1 VSSPSNKLRI
11 DPQEQAGGML
21 SSNGKAFRLDGH
33 VALVTGS
40 TRGLGKQ
47 IALGLAHAG
56 ARVAMNYANDS
67 VVAEA
72 AFADLERETKECC
85 LVQADVTDPQSVERM
100 CREVAEKL
108 GAIDILVVNATCS
121 QPELPFEE
129 YEWDFFQSMLDFF
142 VKSPV
147 LLMKSCLP
155 HMKEQR
161 WGRVIHIT
169 SEVLALASAPFS
181 AYVAAKGGQTGL
193 ALSTARELAGSG
205 ITVNMVAPGWIPVE
219 RHAHYSAEALDNY
232 RAGVPAGRIGTP
244 NDVAPTVVYL
254 ASEEAAFVTGQTLSV
269 NGGNTVLRSAIGD
282 ASYMFSHGGA

>member
-1 VSSPSNKLRI
+1 MSN
-11 DPQEQAGGML
+11 
-21 SSNGKAFRLDGH
+21 NGRAFRLDGR

-47 IALGLAHAG
+47 IAMSLAYAG
-56 ARVAMNYANDS
+56 ARTAMNYANDHS
-67 VVAEA
+67 TAMA
-72 AFADLERETKECC
+72 AFADLQSVSQESCIVRG
-85 LVQADVTDPQSVERM
+85 DVTDPVSVERM
-100 CREVAEKL
+100 CREVAETL
-108 GAIDILVVNATCS
+108 GPIDILVVNATCA

-129 YEWDFFQSMLDFF
+129 YEWEFFQSMLDFF

-161 WGRVIHIT
+161 WGRIIHIT

-219 RHAHYSAEALDNY
+219 RHAHYSKEQLNGY
-232 RAGVPAGRIGTP
+232 RDKVPAGRMGTP
-244 NDVAPTVVYL
+244 EDVAPTVVYL
-254 ASEEAAFVTGQTLSV
+254 ASEESRFVTGQTLSV
-269 NGGNTVLRSAIGD
+269 NGGNTVLKNALAGS
-282 ASYMFSHGGA
+282 SYMFSNNMSE

>member
-1 VSSPSNKLRI
+1 MSN
-11 DPQEQAGGML
+11 
-21 SSNGKAFRLDGH
+21 NGRAFRLDGR

-47 IALGLAHAG
+47 IALALAQAG
-56 ARVAMNYANDS
+56 ARTAMNYANDHS
-67 VVAEA
+67 TAMA
-72 AFADLERETKECC
+72 AFADLQSVSQESCIVRG
-85 LVQADVTDPQSVERM
+85 DVTDPASVERM
-100 CREVAEKL
+100 CREVADTL
-108 GAIDILVVNATCS
+108 GPIDILVVNATCA

-129 YEWDFFQSMLDFF
+129 YDWEFFQSMLDFF

-161 WGRVIHIT
+161 WGRIVHIT
-169 SEVLALASAPFS
+169 SEVLALAAAPFS

-219 RHAHYSAEALDNY
+219 RHAHHTQEQLNGY
-232 RAGVPAGRIGTP
+232 REKVPAGRLGTP

-254 ASEEAAFVTGQTLSV
+254 ASDESRFVTGQTLAV
-269 NGGNTVLRSAIGD
+269 NGGNTVLRNALAES
-282 ASYMFSHGGA
+282 SFMFTGSVSE